1 MIPRALSL
9 LPLALAAT
17 PAARPPAPVPTQDVA
32 ADRARAE
39 RALREG
45 DLRGARALLTDL
57 IVAEDVTLARRLM
70 AEARAIDGLSVLDE
84 AIELRP
90 RDPSLLY
97 LRGRAA
103 FQAASEGGASN
114 PGFLYE
120 DALEFFRRALDR
132 GQGVEAWFD
141 ASRAARL
148 VPQPELALELART
161 GAARL
166 AELESPP
173 PIDPPVQRTW
183 AEAAFDVFRLRVQD
197 GADSSE
203 AFQETERELGN
214 LLGRTPEDP
223 WPREQLANLYEW
235 VGDTPRALEQT
246 RLALELA
253 PERPALH
260 ERLLR
265 LAASGEPLREAVA
278 TTERLCGL
286 RPASPVVRR
295 SRGIAE
301 FYAALERFEAGDRDL
316 DAFARAEASFAAAR
330 GLAPLDADFVRDCL
344 GYEAVVRNA
353 IGWCHYH
360 AGRVSEAKVA
370 FLSMEDLFEGGLR
383 WGLGARL
390 PNGMIGLDYVVQRLI
405 TRPEDLD
412 SLDDMVE
419 AAAITDYLFA
429 YAPEDGDL
437 ANNAGFVNRDT
448 ATLFER
454 AARIARSEA
463 RAASDP
469 AERARW
475 ERTAAQDLAR
485 AQEGMEKSLAA
496 YEVAAT
502 LLADNA
508 RVVNDAGLVIAYYL
522 RDDPDR
528 AERYFLRA
536 IELGREQLAADDARA
551 EGDPA
556 KLGPDARFAL
566 NEAWGDAHQNM
577 GILEL
582 TLRERPAEA
591 LRWFRESLAI
601 GPPSREAIRPIAE
614 LCERMVAGQTGDW
627 RSALDGMVWLHNPRR

>member
-1 MIPRALSL
+1 M
-9 LPLALAAT
+9 
-17 PAARPPAPVPTQDVA
+17 A

-39 RALREG
+39 QALREG
-45 DLRGARALLTDL
+45 DLRGARAILTDL
-57 IVAEDVTLARRLM
+57 IAAEDVALSRRLM
-70 AEARAIDGLSVLDE
+70 AEGRAIDALAVLDE

-90 RDPSLLY
+90 RDAALLY

-114 PGFLYE
+114 PAFLFE
-120 DALEFFRRALDR
+120 DALGFFRQAIER

-148 VPQPELALELART
+148 VPQPEVALELART

-173 PIDPPVQRTW
+173 LIEPPIHRTW
-183 AEAAFDVFRLRVQD
+183 AEAAFDVFRLRVQE
-197 GADSSE
+197 GVDSSA
-203 AFQETERELGN
+203 AFQETEEKLGH

-246 RLALELA
+246 RLALELSPDRA
-253 PERPALH
+253 ALH
-260 ERLLR
+260 DRLLR
-265 LAASGEPLREAVA
+265 LASGGEPLREAVA
-278 TTERLCGL
+278 LYELLGERH
-286 RPASPVVRR
+286 PESAVVRR
-295 SRGIAE
+295 GGGSAE

-316 DAFARAEASFAAAR
+316 AAFARAEASFAAAR
-330 GLAPLDADFVRDCL
+330 ALAPGDAALVQDCL

-360 AGRVSEAKVA
+360 EGRYSQAKVA

-405 TRPEDLD
+405 TRPEDLA
-412 SLDDMVE
+412 SLNDMVE

-429 YAPEDGDL
+429 YSPEDGDL

-454 AARIARSEA
+454 AARVARSEA

-475 ERTAAQDLAR
+475 ERSAEQDLAR

-496 YEVAAT
+496 YEVAAQR
-502 LLADNA
+502 LADNA
-508 RVVNDAGLVIAYYL
+508 RVANDAGLVIAYYL

-528 AERYFLRA
+528 AERYFRRA
-536 IELGREQLAADDARA
+536 IELARAQLAADDARP

-566 NEAWGDAHQNM
+566 EEAWGDAHQNM

-591 LRWFRESLAI
+591 LRWLQESLAI
-601 GPPSREAIRPIAE
+601 GPPSREAIRPIAT
-614 LCERMVAGQTGDW
+614 LCERLVAGEAADW